1 MAKDNIVTRRVLDRS
16 RGIRIAVSILGVVL
30 CVVITLTVQEKSLGL
45 LFGLAF
51 CLAWWSEVAVRR
63 PIMMA
68 LGAAAVLI
76 GVAFRLGWESA
87 LFIFV
92 FVAIWHLAANRQLD
106 AA

>member
-1 MAKDNIVTRRVLDRS
+1 MARDNIVTQRVLDRS
-16 RGIRIAVSILGVVL
+16 RAIRIAVSIFGVVL
-30 CVVITLTVQEKSLGL
+30 CVVITLTFQEKSLGL

-68 LGAAAVLI
+68 LGAAAVLG

-92 FVAIWHLAANRQLD
+92 FVAIWHLAANRQINS
-106 AA
+106 A